1 MHLIW
6 VRPERK
12 YFCKWGW
19 TGKLAKH
26 ELICPT
32 GAYSGVYARQAAP
45 RGGGARQRSS
55 ASRLRFW
62 AVETPSHIESRLAI
76 NASPTI
82 VPQASKLRS
91 PANLLLVSAVG
102 YGGLALRTLTTTY
115 WKHLSGSLF
124 SVLEDLNLLQGDE
137 AAGHHLVKDGQET
150 VDAVFAIDD
159 FD

>member
-1 MHLIW
+1 MRVLRALALI
-6 VRPERK
+6 RHISAIPR
-12 YFCKWGW
+12 
-19 TGKLAKH
+19 
-26 ELICPT
+26 
-32 GAYSGVYARQAAP
+32 RDAP
-45 RGGGARQRSS
+45 
-55 ASRLRFW
+55 
-62 AVETPSHIESRLAI
+62 
-76 NASPTI
+76 
-82 VPQASKLRS
+82 KLRS

-102 YGGLALRTLTTTY
+102 YGGLALQTLTMTY

>member
-32 GAYSGVYARQAAP
+32 GAAP
-45 RGGGARQRSS
+45 RGGGARQRSL

-76 NASPTI
+76 KTM
-82 VPQASKLRS
+82 
-91 PANLLLVSAVG
+91 
-102 YGGLALRTLTTTY
+102 TY
-115 WKHLSGSLF
+115 WKHLPGSLF

>member
-1 MHLIW
+1 MRGKRL
-6 VRPERK
+6 PE
-12 YFCKWGW
+12 
-19 TGKLAKH
+19 
-26 ELICPT
+26 
-32 GAYSGVYARQAAP
+32 
-45 RGGGARQRSS
+45 GGGARQRNL

-62 AVETPSHIESRLAI
+62 AVETRSHIESRLAI

-82 VPQASKLRS
+82 VPQAPKLRS

-102 YGGLALRTLTTTY
+102 YGGLALRTLTMTY